1 MRTRTALALCL
12 CLAGALAQAQKPPSG
27 PVNVVFEKPG
37 GHQVWVSQWYV
48 RPDADA
54 ITKTDDPSAK
64 VDTNVSGKSISI
76 HVLDESTGNLAAIH
90 VADLKGSE
98 WKLTARDYQFIA
110 KVVVRVESKGK
121 PVAAA
126 SVELEDGKG
135 VKFPNRILD
144 PASKGEAEFFQLY
157 PGTLKVKVAYR
168 TKAGRQEPYAVSF
181 PVAHER
187 DKPVPVLVVALPEE
201 TTTVSDQT
209 GTTGS
214 AEKAPE
220 SAAPAAANPDR
231 GLNLAVMLITL
242 AVLGTAGY
250 FAVKWFRNDPQRLKA
265 TLKKLGAEI
274 PEPMAAPDANQVSV
288 QPAAPQPPPQILL
301 DDAAPTPLGNA
312 PPIPAASTGG
322 TPSLVGSAG
331 QTLKLDEGL
340 FILGREEGLPFS
352 FPEEQ
357 TLSRKHAEVLCEAG
371 RVIVTDLG
379 STNGTFVNGVKI
391 SSETELKP
399 GDQVQFGAMKFR
411 FER

>member
-1 MRTRTALALCL
+1 MLCVALI
-12 CLAGALAQAQKPPSG
+12 LATYTFVAAQKRATG

-37 GHQVWVSQWYV
+37 KHEVWVSEWYAQ
-48 RPDADA
+48 PGKTGS
-54 ITKTDDPSAK
+54 TKTEDASLK
-64 VDTNVSGKSISI
+64 VDTKVEGKSIGI
-76 HVLDESTGNLAAIH
+76 HVLDEATGNLAAVH
-90 VADLKGSE
+90 LTDLKSPE
-98 WKLTARDYQFIA
+98 WKLTSADYKFIA
-110 KVVVRVESKGK
+110 KVVVRVESKGQ

-144 PASKGEAEFFQLY
+144 PASKGEAEFIQLY

-181 PVAHER
+181 PVALER

-201 TTTVSDQT
+201 TTTVSDQPST
-209 GTTGS
+209 SGGT
-214 AEKAPE
+214 EKTPKGD
-220 SAAPAAANPDR
+220 APATANPDR

-242 AVLGTAGY
+242 AILGTAGF
-250 FAVKWFRNDPQRLKA
+250 FAVKWFRSDPTRLKS

-274 PEPMAAPDANQVSV
+274 PEPMAAPDATQTPL

-301 DDAAPTPLGNA
+301 DDAAPTPLASA
-312 PPIPAASTGG
+312 PVAAMPSTGG
-322 TPSLVGSAG
+322 APRLVGPAG
-331 QTLKLDEGL
+331 SPMNLEEGL
-340 FILGREEGLPFS
+340 FVLGREEGLPFS

-371 RVIVTDLG
+371 KVTVTDLG
-379 STNGTFVNGVKI
+379 STNGTYVNGVKI
-391 SSETELKP
+391 SSETELKL